1 MGLQEYDPH
10 LRAKDAVV
18 PFASK
23 MDFWNAKQTQCFE
36 IQEVALP
43 GRRDSREARREPDAS
58 EFLGGTCTPCPVPP
72 SEHVGDRGIPREV
85 LGNPDVEGPS
95 PPGGPGQ
102 WGAGWRSC
110 REDLLVAPVWNILFP
125 QVFSPVLQDSSQ
137 MFPLW
142 EDHLPPSL
150 GSLTPLLGVSLSPL
164 HSTVINKSRVPLFPS
179 WLMSSPGRDR
189 VSRHHCVS
197 VIRTGGSWVPSA
209 PSSALPNLSRFY

>member
-1 MGLQEYDPH
+1 MCDIKSCVARMGLQEYDPH

-110 REDLLVAPVWNILFP
+110 REDLLVTPVWNILC
-125 QVFSPVLQDSSQ
+125 SPRCS
-137 MFPLW
+137 
-142 EDHLPPSL
+142 HLFFR
-150 GSLTPLLGVSLSPL
+150 TPARCSLSGKTTCP
-164 HSTVINKSRVPLFPS
+164 RV
-179 WLMSSPGRDR
+179 
-189 VSRHHCVS
+189 
-197 VIRTGGSWVPSA
+197 WVP
-209 PSSALPNLSRFY
+209 